1 MQKNDNLPLKP
12 TQLPKTPIIKKYQ
25 KINFETNISEK
36 LKGYAKIDTF
46 DTFYES
52 FLEKYSASSKLENLK
67 KKKNEKPRS
76 LESKFQL

>member
-1 MQKNDNLPLKP
+1 M
-12 TQLPKTPIIKKYQ
+12 
-25 KINFETNISEK
+25 NFETNISEK

-52 FLEKYSASSKLENLK
+52 FLEKYSATSKLENLK
-67 KKKNEKPRS
+67 KKKKEKPRS